1 MTTNKEPS
9 KKGKQS
15 TCKQMWKLYGDVDQW
30 VDWRGSWWLDW
41 QCNILCRDADDNQET
56 VMSKETSKDFR
67 IKMFEILSLFYTDK
81 LNYGQ
86 AMERIIELF
95 ENES

>member
-1 MTTNKEPS
+1 
-9 KKGKQS
+9 
-15 TCKQMWKLYGDVDQW
+15 
-30 VDWRGSWWLDW
+30 
-41 QCNILCRDADDNQET
+41 
-56 VMSKETSKDFR
+56 MSKETSKDFR

-95 ENES
+95 EAEV